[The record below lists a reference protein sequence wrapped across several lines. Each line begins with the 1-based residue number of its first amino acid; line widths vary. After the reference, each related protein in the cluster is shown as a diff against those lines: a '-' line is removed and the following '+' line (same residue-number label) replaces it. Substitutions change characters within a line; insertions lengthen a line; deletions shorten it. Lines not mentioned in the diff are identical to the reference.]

1 MSSIYLGLLHYPIY
15 NRNGDIIT
23 TAVTNFDIHDIA
35 RTSRTYGLKKY
46 FIINPLQS
54 QLDLAAEI
62 LEYWQ
67 NGAGAKYNTD
77 RKEAFHILQTVPD
90 LDDAI
95 HLISDAEGQRPIIVT
110 TDARNYGNSVSY
122 RKLRQQIEMAENPL
136 LLLFGTG
143 WGIEKSLV
151 NSFDYLLEPI
161 YGCSDYNHLP
171 VRAAVAII
179 LDRLLGE
186 AWWNSSDVK

>member
-1 MSSIYLGLLHYPIY
+1 MGSIYLGLLHYPIY

-62 LEYWQ
+62 LDYWQ
-67 NGAGAKYNTD
+67 NGAGAKYNAD

-90 LDDAI
+90 LSEAV
-95 HLISDAEGQRPIIVT
+95 HSISVAEGQEPIVIT

-122 RKLRQQIEMAENPL
+122 RNLRQKIETTKKPF

-151 NSFDYLLEPI
+151 SSFDYLLEPI

-186 AWWNSSDVK
+186 SWWNSEEAR

>member
-1 MSSIYLGLLHYPIY
+1 MGSIYLGLLHYPIY
-15 NRNGDIIT
+15 NRNGAVIT

-46 FIINPLQS
+46 FIINPLPNQI
-54 QLDLAAEI
+54 DLAKEI
-62 LEYWQ
+62 IDYWQ
-67 NGAGAKYNTD
+67 TGAGAQYHAD
-77 RKEAFHILQTVPD
+77 RREAFQVLQIVSD
-90 LDDAI
+90 LQEAI
-95 HLISDAEGQRPIIVT
+95 GSITELEGQPPIIVT

-122 RKLRQQIEMAENPL
+122 RELRQNIETNSKPF

-151 NSFDYLLEPI
+151 SSFDYLLDPI

-186 AWWNSSDVK
+186 TWWEVSAK

>member
-1 MSSIYLGLLHYPIY
+1 MGSIYLGLLHYPIY

-62 LEYWQ
+62 LDYWQ
-67 NGAGAKYNTD
+67 NGAGAKYNAD
-77 RKEAFHILQTVPD
+77 RREAFQILQTVHD
-90 LDDAI
+90 LKEAVQEI
-95 HLISDAEGQRPIIVT
+95 IVNEGQEPVIVT

-122 RKLRQQIEMAENPL
+122 GTLRKMIEESKSPY

-151 NSFDYLLEPI
+151 NSFNYLLDPI
-161 YGCSDYNHLP
+161 YGCSGYNHLP

-186 AWWNSSDVK
+186 TWWK

>member
-1 MSSIYLGLLHYPIY
+1 MAGSVYLGLLHYPIY
-15 NRNGDIIT
+15 NRNKEIIT
-23 TAVTNFDIHDIA
+23 TAITNFDIHDIA

-62 LEYWQ
+62 LAYWQ
-67 NGAGAKYNTD
+67 TGAGSEYNSD
-77 RKEAFHILQTVPD
+77 RKEAFRILETVTD
-90 LDDAI
+90 LSNAITSIVDD
-95 HLISDAEGQRPIIVT
+95 EGQKPIIIT
-110 TDARNYGNSVSY
+110 TDARKFPNSVSY
-122 RKLRQQIEMAENPL
+122 LKLREVIAEGNKPC

-143 WGIEKSLV
+143 WGIDQSLIG
-151 NSFDYLLEPI
+151 SFDYLLDPI

-171 VRAAVAII
+171 VRSAVAII

-186 AWWNSSDVK
+186 PWWN

>member
-1 MSSIYLGLLHYPIY
+1 MGSIYLGLLHYPIY

-62 LEYWQ
+62 LDYWQ
-67 NGAGAKYNTD
+67 NGAGAKYNAD

-90 LDDAI
+90 LADAV
-95 HLISDAEGQRPIIVT
+95 HSISVAEGQKPIIVA
-110 TDARNYGNSVSY
+110 TDARNYGNSMSY
-122 RKLRQQIEMAENPL
+122 RKLRQQIETTSNPL

-143 WGIEKSLV
+143 WGIEKTLV
-151 NSFDYLLEPI
+151 SSFDYLLEPI

-186 AWWNSSDVK
+186 DWWNSSDVK

>member
-1 MSSIYLGLLHYPIY
+1 MGSIYLGLLHYPIY

-62 LEYWQ
+62 LDYWQ
-67 NGAGAKYNTD
+67 NGAGAKYNAD

-90 LDDAI
+90 LSEAV
-95 HLISDAEGQRPIIVT
+95 HSISVAEGQEPIVIT

-122 RKLRQQIEMAENPL
+122 RNLRQQIETTKKPF

-151 NSFDYLLEPI
+151 GSFDYLLEPI

-186 AWWNSSDVK
+186 SWWNSEEAR